1 MTVERKGA
9 REAAHALR
17 GALNG
22 VVLQLEVAALARARG
37 DEAMLDKA
45 LAAARKAA
53 AEASE
58 QVAALDAE
66 AEPGAADATGA
77 GS

>member
-1 MTVERKGA
+1 M
-9 REAAHALR
+9 HHLR

-45 LAAARKAA
+45 LEAARRAA
-53 AEASE
+53 AEATDHL
-58 QVAALDAE
+58 AAVDEE
-66 AEPGAADATGA
+66 APR
-77 GS
+77 